1 LILICTIFSA
11 KKPLGAHNYRSPA
24 SHASSEANKLNDS
37 FDENEENLAENEQ
50 PAVEKYVSKLN
61 AEEAASILDEFLAN
75 PEVTADSDTEA
86 AKSQET
92 EEKQQL
98 PVVKKRGRPRK
109 YPLVENKATKLGDI
123 SCPIDVENID
133 ASFDEHKDAHTKP
146 KRLRSKT
153 GFGDR
158 SGWF

>member
-1 LILICTIFSA
+1 MIVCIIFSA

-61 AEEAASILDEFLAN
+61 AEEAASILDEFR
-75 PEVTADSDTEA
+75 VSDSDTEA

-109 YPLVENKATKLGDI
+109 YPLVENKATKIGDI
-123 SCPIDVENID
+123 SCPIDVENIE